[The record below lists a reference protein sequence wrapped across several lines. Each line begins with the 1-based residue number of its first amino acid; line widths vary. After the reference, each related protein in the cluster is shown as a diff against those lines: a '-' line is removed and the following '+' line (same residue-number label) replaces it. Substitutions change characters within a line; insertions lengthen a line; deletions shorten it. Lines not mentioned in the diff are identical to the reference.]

1 MKVQIPLKQLSDH
14 QINTYLSISLKI
26 TYIYLLKM
34 RSKHHGKKLAL

>member
-26 TYIYLLKM
+26 TYISTKNEVQA
-34 RSKHHGKKLAL
+34 SW